1 MISTIGI
8 IGLGFV
14 GGAILKSFQIK
25 GINVEGYDK
34 YKNGGIGNFE
44 NMYQKDFLFLCLPTP
59 YNNLNNK
66 YDLSSIEDTCKLLKN
81 HKFQGIIIIKS
92 TVEPET
98 TNLLSEKYY
107 SKIIHNPEFLSA
119 ATAFEDFHHQTHIVL
134 GKGTNISNIELQTL
148 KNFYLYYYPEAEI
161 SLVTSKESESMKIF
175 VNSFYATKIQFFN
188 ELYLVCQENS
198 CDYKVIKNLML
209 KNKWIN
215 PMHTQVPG
223 SDGLLS
229 YGGAC
234 FPKDTQALLEYMKRK
249 KSRHQVL
256 QAVLD
261 ERNTMR

>member
-1 MISTIGI
+1 MNSLIGI

-14 GGAILKSFQIK
+14 GGSILKSFQMK

-44 NMYQKDFLFLCLPTP
+44 NMYQKDFLFLCLPTL
-59 YNNLNNK
+59 YNNELKK
-66 YDLSSIEDTCKLLKN
+66 YDLSSIEETCKLLENKYS
-81 HKFQGIIIIKS
+81 GIVIIKS

-98 TNLLSEKYY
+98 TYMLSKKYHL
-107 SKIIHNPEFLSA
+107 KIIHNPEFLSA

-134 GKGTNISNIELQTL
+134 GTGTNISNTELQTL

-161 SLVTSKESESMKIF
+161 SLVTSNESESMKIF

-198 CDYKVIKNLML
+198 CDYNVIKNLML

-215 PMHTQVPG
+215 PMHTKVPG
-223 SDGLLS
+223 SDGSLS

-256 QAVLD
+256 QAVVN
-261 ERNTMR
+261 ERNDMR